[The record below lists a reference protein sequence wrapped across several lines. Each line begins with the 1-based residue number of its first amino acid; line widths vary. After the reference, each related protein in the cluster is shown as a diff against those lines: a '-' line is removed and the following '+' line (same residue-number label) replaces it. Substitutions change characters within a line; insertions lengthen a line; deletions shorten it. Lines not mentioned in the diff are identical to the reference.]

1 MDINLLSNNTPIVSI
16 LNLINSP
23 IIIGTNNILQMS
35 FDDQGEQKH
44 PTDKDFIKTL
54 EKTTFT
60 EDQSDI
66 SCGICLDTFK
76 RGDSAYILPCSGTK
90 HYFHIGED
98 EEECGGILPWL
109 KENNTCPICREI
121 FPEEEEVEEV
131 EEEEVEE
138 VQGEEVDES
147 IPVPQENFDEINDS
161 VDEEYDVENQEEVNN
176 NISEFLED
184 INIEEP
190 PSANDLLNEL
200 SNIIN
205 RTTINTRRNILLP
218 QINTSIRPNILNI
231 IEGIQQEIHEEI
243 EDFELQQAIQRSIN
257 ER

>member
-1 MDINLLSNNTPIVSI
+1 MDINLLSNNTPIISI

-23 IIIGTNNILQMS
+23 IVLGNNNILQMS
-35 FDDQGEQKH
+35 FDDQGDQKH

-60 EDQSDI
+60 EDQEDV

-76 RGDSAYILPCSGTK
+76 EGDSAYILPCSGTK

-121 FPEEEEVEEV
+121 FPEEEV
-131 EEEEVEE
+131 EEEPVEEE

-147 IPVPQENFDEINDS
+147 IPVPQENFDEIEDS
-161 VDEEYDVENQEEVNN
+161 VDEEYDVDNQEEVNN
-176 NISEFLED
+176 NISDFLED
-184 INIEEP
+184 INIDES
-190 PSANDLLNEL
+190 PSADDLLNEL

-218 QINTSIRPNILNI
+218 QINTTVRPNILNI
-231 IEGIQQEIHEEI
+231 IGEIQQEIHEEI
-243 EDFELQQAIQRSIN
+243 EDYELQQAIQRSIN